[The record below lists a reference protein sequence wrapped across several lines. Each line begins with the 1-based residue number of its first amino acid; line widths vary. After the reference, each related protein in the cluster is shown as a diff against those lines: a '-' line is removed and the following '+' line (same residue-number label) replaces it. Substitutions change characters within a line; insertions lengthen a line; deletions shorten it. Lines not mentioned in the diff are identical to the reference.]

1 MSQARTGE
9 TPYTQHRHLGAT
21 GLRAKKRAIASST
34 VIGSDLSADL
44 KQENI
49 DSKEP
54 QLCRAHFQSSQTRL
68 YGNPLPLFY
77 PPFPAASP
85 PVNNAVELSRIV
97 SAPFFDGL
105 C

>member
-54 QLCRAHFQSSQTRL
+54 LVLPRAFSKFA
-68 YGNPLPLFY
+68 N
-77 PPFPAASP
+77 AS
-85 PVNNAVELSRIV
+85 LW
-97 SAPFFDGL
+97 
-105 C
+105 